1 MPSEEMFEV
10 PGDRLRELTSNIEM
24 LGRDLQSAN
33 AAIMSMRVTIDNY
46 ISERDKVVA
55 ELTKVFLSH
64 LTRHKE
70 TPGEDW
76 DPEWLNVVCIHL
88 PTGQAT
94 WHIHISETAWF
105 AHLNGVELECKG
117 YDGYSTPEK
126 YQRLF
131 RLPVLW
137 LKGFYIEKHLENEQS
152 ARIDSPGPDDPG
164 VSDTRPGS

>member
-1 MPSEEMFEV
+1 MFEM
-10 PGDRLRELTSNIEM
+10 PDDSTLPRRDAIEM
-24 LGRDLQSAN
+24 LGRELQSAN
-33 AAIMSMRVTIDNY
+33 AAIMSLMRQKDAAY
-46 ISERDKVVA
+46 AECDQVVA
-55 ELTKVFLSH
+55 ALTKVFPSH
-64 LTRHKE
+64 LTRHK
-70 TPGEDW
+70 G
-76 DPEWLNVVCIHL
+76 LNVVCIHL

-152 ARIDSPGPDDPG
+152 ARIDSPGPDDPC